1 MINKIKQFFRNLPN
15 KLNPRKRS
23 ELFQRSLKNA
33 SFSSAD
39 YLVLPVLWLIA
50 TPFFVSRLG
59 TDEYGIWMLV
69 NSFLG
74 FSGLVAFGLGDAT
87 IKYVSKYRALEDSK
101 GVVRV
106 VRSTLTMYFI
116 LGTLTAIGSYFLAPL
131 LVNHVFNVE
140 PENVSLAI
148 TALRIGGIGI
158 AARFLDSVFQSTI
171 YGYERYDLA
180 AKVRMVVNIVTVG
193 VNVLLV
199 ASGYSVVEILLAT
212 IGILV
217 LSGAAKAIVSK
228 YLLIKELI
236 FLPTI
241 NRKALKEIFSFGFYS
256 WLQGIGGI
264 LLGQVDRILIVSLL
278 NTSALTYYTV
288 CLQLAQQIHAL
299 LSKAVSFLFPLSSA
313 AKETGDLDRMRRI
326 YFKGINFT
334 TTAGVAIGLPI
345 FLFSH
350 NILSLWMRVEFA
362 NEAAAVLRVLAFV
375 FTLLAAGSILPYYYM
390 NGTGFVRL
398 NTFLGMISG
407 AIVTIASLLLIPWL
421 GILGAALARVANL
434 PIGVLGRTIVHYK
447 VLSDRRW
454 YTGLTVIIPVL
465 ASFAVSIGIS
475 KLFGEASFNLVPLI
489 LMSSAFAIL
498 GAIIASIFCYLFNYP
513 SRLLA

>member
-1 MINKIKQFFRNLPN
+1 MLNKIKQIFRNLPN

-39 YLVLPVLWLIA
+39 YLVLPILWLIA

-140 PENVSLAI
+140 PENVSLAV
-148 TALRIGGIGI
+148 TALQIGGIGI
-158 AARFLDSVFQSTI
+158 AVRFLDSVFQSTI

-180 AKVRMVVNIVTVG
+180 AKIRMVVNIVTVG
-193 VNVLLV
+193 ANVLLV
-199 ASGYSVVEILLAT
+199 ALGYGVVEILLAT

-228 YLLIKELI
+228 YFLIKELI

-256 WLQGIGGI
+256 WLQGIGSI
-264 LLGQVDRILIVSLL
+264 LVGQVDRMLIVSLL

-288 CLQLAQQIHAL
+288 CLQLARQIHGL
-299 LSKAVSFLFPLSSA
+299 LSRAVSFLFPLSSA
-313 AKETGDLDRMRRI
+313 TEETGDLDRMRRI

-334 TTAGVAIGLPI
+334 TIAGVAIGLPI

-350 NILSLWMRVEFA
+350 NILSLWMGTEFA
-362 NEAAAVLRVLAFV
+362 NEATNVLRVLAFV
-375 FTLLAAGSILPYYYM
+375 FALMATSIVPYYFL

-398 NTFLGMISG
+398 NTLFAFISG
-407 AIVTIASLLLIPWL
+407 SIVALSTAFMIPWL
-421 GILGAALARVANL
+421 GLLGAAFARLFNTPTSIIA
-434 PIGVLGRTIVHYK
+434 RTVVHYK
-447 VLSDRRW
+447 VLNDQRW
-454 YTGLTVIIPVL
+454 YAGISIFAPVIFAFMFAAIVLNIVSEPTVSLFRLLPLLAVTSLVGIFL
-465 ASFAVSIGIS
+465 ASA
-475 KLFGEASFNLVPLI
+475 L
-489 LMSSAFAIL
+489 
-498 GAIIASIFCYLFNYP
+498 CWLFN
-513 SRLLA
+513 SQRVFAT